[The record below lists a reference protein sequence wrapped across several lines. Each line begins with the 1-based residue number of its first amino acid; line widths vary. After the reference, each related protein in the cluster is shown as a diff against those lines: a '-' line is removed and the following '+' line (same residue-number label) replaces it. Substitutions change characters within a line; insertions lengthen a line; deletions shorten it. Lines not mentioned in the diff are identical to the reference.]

1 MSESLTLH
9 GRTKKKLINLPEEW
23 EELVDLSTVTVHL
36 TEVGAKQN
44 LIVKRVQ
51 GLEVH
56 LQTQGIPVDC
66 YYMVVGD
73 LLDIKEQSW
82 YNNQTYIRFTMEDE
96 YLSRC
101 VVDTVRRKVHLY
113 SDEGDTK
120 TVECETVEEFMN
132 VLHFVRDNC
141 PEDMLTYTNPLDDK

>member
-1 MSESLTLH
+1 MNEFSTLH

-23 EELVDLSTVTVHL
+23 EKLVDLSTVTVHL

-66 YYMVVGD
+66 YYMIVGD
-73 LLDIKEQSW
+73 LLDIK
-82 YNNQTYIRFTMEDE
+82 D
-96 YLSRC
+96 
-101 VVDTVRRKVHLY
+101 
-113 SDEGDTK
+113 
-120 TVECETVEEFMN
+120 
-132 VLHFVRDNC
+132 
-141 PEDMLTYTNPLDDK
+141 